1 MKGAGISAVRHST
14 GVQAPSAV
22 HIAATNPNRA
32 ARLFQF
38 SNIANPAKKIEI
50 IDNNTRSGEKVG
62 VTGTPA
68 YFVNGRRLSG
78 ALPYEEFKKV
88 IDSELAKK

>member
-1 MKGAGISAVRHST
+1 MKKFDECV
-14 GVQAPSAV
+14 
-22 HIAATNPNRA
+22 
-32 ARLFQF
+32 
-38 SNIANPAKKIEI
+38 ANPAKKIEI

>member
-1 MKGAGISAVRHST
+1 MKKFDACIS
-14 GVQAPSAV
+14 
-22 HIAATNPNRA
+22 
-32 ARLFQF
+32 
-38 SNIANPAKKIEI
+38 NPAKQLEVVE
-50 IDNNTRSGEKVG
+50 NNIRSGEKVG